1 MRNLEF
7 FNHYSIYDMAK
18 ININDTCTIAQNH
31 CQCFELLSNE
41 EKNILENRKVEVKF
55 NRGEIIAKQGV
66 FATHVMFLCEG
77 LVKVYLEDDEETLI
91 LKIIGPGSLIGL
103 NSLSNND
110 TFQYTA
116 SSYQHAKVWL
126 YEIDAFKRVVRENGM
141 FAIKIIQFM
150 AENSNQIN
158 NRFFCM
164 MHHQSFGKL
173 ADLLL
178 CLAGSVFKK
187 TTFEL
192 LLTRKELAE
201 LAGLST
207 ESVIRLLKDFQKN
220 NLIKIKGKVFTILD
234 EDGLRKICK
243 IG

>member
-1 MRNLEF
+1 ME
-7 FNHYSIYDMAK
+7 K
-18 ININDTCTIAQNH
+18 ISINDTCTIAQNH
-31 CQCFELLSNE
+31 CQCFELLSEE
-41 EKNILENRKVEVKF
+41 EKKTLENRKVEVKF

-66 FATHVMFLCEG
+66 FATHIMFLCEG
-77 LVKVYLEDDEETLI
+77 LVKVYLEDEEETLI

-103 NSLSNND
+103 NSLSNNN

-116 SSYQHAKVWL
+116 SSYQQAKVWL
-126 YEIDAFKRVVRENGM
+126 FELAAFRKVVRENGI

-164 MHHQSFGKL
+164 MHHQSYGKL

-178 CLAGSVFKK
+178 CLAGSVFRKD
-187 TTFEL
+187 TFEL

-207 ESVIRLLKDFQKN
+207 ESVIRLLKDFQAN
-220 NLIKIKGKVFTILD
+220 NLITIKGKTFDIID
-234 EDGLRKICK
+234 KEGLRRICK